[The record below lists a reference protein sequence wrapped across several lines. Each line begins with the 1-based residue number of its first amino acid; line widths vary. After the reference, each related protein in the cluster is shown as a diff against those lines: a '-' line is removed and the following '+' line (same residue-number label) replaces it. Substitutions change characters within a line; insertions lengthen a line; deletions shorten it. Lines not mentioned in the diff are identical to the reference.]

1 MIMDTKEVSVFT
13 EQPLVADRINDV
25 APIDT
30 SPAAMLAL
38 AVQQGTPVADLQA
51 LMDLKERWEAGEAKK
66 AFVVAMARFKKNVP
80 ALPRSSDVAYK
91 DVKFSFCPLDKMC
104 AILDPALAA
113 CGLSYNWT
121 QSQAEGLITVTCTL
135 THKLGHSESTSLTAS
150 ADNSGGKNGIQ
161 GIGST
166 NSYLQRYTLR
176 AITGTAEA
184 GDDDG
189 AGAGTPVETISEDQ
203 CLKIESLISDHGLNS
218 VKFHAWLLQ
227 KVQVEF
233 IDRIPASEFRAVIR
247 QINATIEM
255 HKS

>member
-1 MIMDTKEVSVFT
+1 
-13 EQPLVADRINDV
+13 
-25 APIDT
+25 
-30 SPAAMLAL
+30 MLAR
-38 AVQQGTPVADLQA
+38 AIQMGMSPS
-51 LMDLKERWEAGEAKK
+51 DLKEMMLIQERWEAGVAKK
-66 AFVVAMARFKKNVP
+66 AFVVAMTRFKKNVP
-80 ALPRSSDVAYK
+80 ALPRSSEVAYGTT
-91 DVKFSFCPLDKMC
+91 KFKFCPLDKMC
-104 AILDPALAA
+104 AILDPVLAGQ
-113 CGLSYNWT
+113 GLSYNWT
-121 QSQAEGLITVTCTL
+121 QSQAEGLITVTCKL
-135 THKLGHSESTSLTAS
+135 THKLGHSESTSLSAS
-150 ADNSGGKNGIQ
+150 AVNSGGKNGIQ

-189 AGAGTPVETISEDQ
+189 AGAGAPVKTISEEQ
-203 CLKIESLISDHGLNS
+203 CIKIESLISDHGLNS
-218 VKFHAWLLQ
+218 VKFHAWLMQ